1 MMYTEKFD
9 RLRHMEDIISWLSTR
24 QSYIPSTYE
33 IPKIGIVVYE
43 RGTPVAAGFLRSC
56 EGNIAVFDGLVTDP
70 NAESS
75 QRNQC
80 LDLLV
85 SQLIKTAKELEL
97 KGIIAW
103 SKDEFT
109 LLRSYRHGFKK
120 LPETVIALDLS
131 TQETLK

>member
-1 MMYTEKFD
+1 MMYTERFGFEHYDTMCEWLK
-9 RLRHMEDIISWLSTR
+9 LRN
-24 QSYIPSTYE
+24 SY
-33 IPKIGIVVYE
+33 IPKIGILPETGLVIFE
-43 RGTPVAAGFLRSC
+43 RGTPVAAGFLRKC
-56 EGNIAVFDGLVTDP
+56 EGSLAIFDGLVTDP

-75 QRNQC
+75 QRNQA

-103 SKDEFT
+103 TREDVV
-109 LLRSYRHGFKK
+109 LMRSYRHGFKK

-131 TQETLK
+131 SQECS